1 MSFNADKCF
10 VMKISNKPQPPD
22 RQYTFC
28 GKELQ
33 VVTSHP
39 YLGIE
44 IDKKISWKPHID
56 NTTAKANKVL
66 GCLRRNLW
74 FCSRRV
80 KETAYKTLVLP
91 ILEYGSTAWGPY
103 QENQITRLEAVQ
115 RKAARFCMSDY
126 KQKSSVT
133 KMITELGWET
143 LDDRR
148 KKKRLTMM
156 YKISN
161 ELVGINKGE
170 HLKPIINSKTRKKNS
185 MNYHPIY
192 ARLNTYKHS
201 YFPRTIHEWNTL
213 GDSTVT
219 ATSID
224 AFKDK
229 LDNPGDPPTTDASTT
244 TATTTTT
251 DTSTA
256 TSTSTEDHQG
266 RLHN

>member
-1 MSFNADKCF
+1 
-10 VMKISNKPQPPD
+10 
-22 RQYTFC
+22 
-28 GKELQ
+28 
-33 VVTSHP
+33 
-39 YLGIE
+39 
-44 IDKKISWKPHID
+44 
-56 NTTAKANKVL
+56 
-66 GCLRRNLW
+66 
-74 FCSRRV
+74 
-80 KETAYKTLVLP
+80 
-91 ILEYGSTAWGPY
+91 
-103 QENQITRLEAVQ
+103 
-115 RKAARFCMSDY
+115 MSDY